1 MKEKEKKEDK
11 AREIRNVRIKA
22 GRFSVKCRQSRTGWC
37 GVTCSEKL
45 WGAKIGEKTRMC

>member
-37 GVTCSEKL
+37 GVTCSREIV
-45 WGAKIGEKTRMC
+45 GS